1 MRFVTLNL
9 DLQDARVVRQ
19 VVAAGLAGCRC
30 RSQVERD
37 ACDSCSALSAVL
49 DDLDRMLS
57 RPLLTRCRLARSLPD
72 EYNLG
77 HPRES
82 ASPTLSMS
90 QAEHHLHLLPQAE
103 KA

>member
-19 VVAAGLAGCRC
+19 AVAAGLAGCRC

-37 ACDSCSALSAVL
+37 ACGNCSALSAVL

-57 RPLLTRCRLARSLPD
+57 RPLLTQSRLARSLPD
-72 EYNLG
+72 ERNLG
-77 HPRES
+77 TSGES
-82 ASPTLSMS
+82 ANAALSVTS
-90 QAEHHLHLLPQAE
+90 VDHHLRLLPRAGQA
-103 KA
+103 